1 MRSRRRSP
9 PPRDELALE
18 RERAGLRAAVAALPP
33 ERRAALVGTLE
44 RAAGREE
51 SEAMAGKAGTTG
63 KKKAAETAALAI
75 RFSSDLLVAI
85 DKAGEQIGKERP
97 DMVVTRSDAIRV
109 LVAEALAARKIA
121 IR

>member
-1 MRSRRRSP
+1 
-9 PPRDELALE
+9 
-18 RERAGLRAAVAALPP
+18 
-33 ERRAALVGTLE
+33 
-44 RAAGREE
+44 
-51 SEAMAGKAGTTG
+51 MAGKAGTTG